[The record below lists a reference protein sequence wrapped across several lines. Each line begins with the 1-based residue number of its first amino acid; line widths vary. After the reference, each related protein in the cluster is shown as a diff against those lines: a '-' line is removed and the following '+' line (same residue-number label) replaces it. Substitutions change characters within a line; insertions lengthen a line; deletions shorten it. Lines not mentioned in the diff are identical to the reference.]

1 MYNELE
7 VGKLVVAAG
16 VGKNKKILEAVADVD
31 FDVVTAESED
41 ELVELLMNGDVDAAV
56 RGSLSA
62 SLIMS
67 KLKQIYPELYRA
79 SYIEFNAKKFLL
91 APVGIDE
98 GETVAQKLKIAV
110 LASKFLESEGVKP
123 HVAVLSSGRPN
134 DRGRNK
140 RVDESLDAGEELT
153 ALIKEKSIDVKH
165 YYALLEDAVKSDANI
180 IIATDGIVGN
190 TIFRTLVLVAGA
202 KSYGAV
208 TLGMKEIYI
217 DTSRSQDNNG
227 YKRALTLADRL
238 AKITQTR
245 NSTNS
250 D

>member
-1 MYNELE
+1 M
-7 VGKLVVAAG
+7 VVAVG

-31 FDVVTAESED
+31 FDVVTVESED
-41 ELVELLMNGDVDAAV
+41 ELVELLMTDNVDAAV

-79 SYIEFNAKKFLL
+79 SYIEFNTKKFLL

-98 GETVAQKLKIAV
+98 GETVAQKLQIAV
-110 LASKFLESEGVKP
+110 LASKFLEMEGVKP

-140 RVDESLDAGEELT
+140 RVDESLDAGDELT
-153 ALIKEKSIDVKH
+153 ALIKEKSIDVKN

-180 IIATDGIVGN
+180 IIAADGIVGN

-208 TLGMKEIYI
+208 ALGMKEIYI
-217 DTSRSQDNNG
+217 DTSRSQDNKG

-238 AKITQTR
+238 TKIT
-245 NSTNS
+245 
-250 D
+250 DKK